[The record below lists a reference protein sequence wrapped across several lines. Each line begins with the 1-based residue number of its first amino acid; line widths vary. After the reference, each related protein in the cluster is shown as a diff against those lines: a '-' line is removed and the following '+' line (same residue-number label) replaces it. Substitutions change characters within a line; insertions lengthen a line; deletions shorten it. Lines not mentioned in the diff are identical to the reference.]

1 MLNKTS
7 QEFNKKRYHLY
18 EYIHCGELVRSNG
31 ISAMICQDGVIM
43 LAEIFMYPVGFA
55 LYIDKP
61 ESCKPEVVDLTWF
74 SDFKYQD
81 EGVIDMIIPK

>member
-1 MLNKTS
+1 
-7 QEFNKKRYHLY
+7 
-18 EYIHCGELVRSNG
+18 
-31 ISAMICQDGVIM
+31 MICQDGVIM